1 MKPVELATQNVRLLK
16 ILLGVLAFLV
26 IVTIGSVILLN

>member
-1 MKPVELATQNVRLLK
+1 MKPAELATQNIRLLK

-26 IVTIGSVILLN
+26 VVTIASVIVLN